1 MWLINSNLEKLSS
14 ELKVRNRMVVVGMDS
29 RTKQTNLEDE
39 EW

>member
-1 MWLINSNLEKLSS
+1 MWLVDSNLKK
-14 ELKVRNRMVVVGMDS
+14 LKVRNRMVVVGMNN